1 MKRKVFTVIAV
12 MALAALAFLY
22 APIGLPGPYHGNSST
37 IGEIKA
43 PSGYERI
50 AGDDP
55 KYTEYLRSI
64 PLKDNGTPVMKYTAE
79 KASAATQARSY
90 AVLDIALLSN
100 AEQCADAAMHLRADY
115 LFRTG
120 QYGKICFHN
129 YAGLPMKYLG
139 GRSGAAFKAYLRS
152 VFNTCNTTTLVN
164 SLENR
169 DLKDIQPGDAFIYK
183 VIPGHK
189 YGHAIMVV
197 DVAENPKNG
206 KRMFLLAEGST
217 PACDIHI
224 LRNLGRR
231 SSPWFYVD
239 GKSDSFLLTVFTFHK
254 DELWH
259 F

>member
-1 MKRKVFTVIAV
+1 MKRKLLAL
-12 MALAALAFLY
+12 LAALSVGILIYLY
-22 APIGLPGPYHGNSST
+22 APIGLPGPYHGDSHT

-43 PSGYERI
+43 PAGYERI
-50 AGDDP
+50 AGEDP
-55 KYTEYLRSI
+55 RYSEFLRSI
-64 PLKDNGTPVMKYTAE
+64 PLKENGTPVMKYTGE
-79 KASAATQARSY
+79 KASAGTQVRSY
-90 AVLDIALLSN
+90 AVLDIPLLSN
-100 AEQCADAAMHLRADY
+100 AEQCADAAMHIRADY

-120 QYGKICFHN
+120 QYGKICFYN
-129 YAGLPMKYLG
+129 YAKLPMKYLG
-139 GRSGAAFKAYLRS
+139 GRSAKAFNAYLRS

-164 SLENR
+164 SLDNR
-169 DLKDIQPGDAFIYK
+169 ELKDIQPGDVFVYK
-183 VIPGHK
+183 VRPGHQ

-206 KRMFLLAEGST
+206 RRMFLLAEGST

-224 LRNLGRR
+224 LRNTGRR

-254 DELWH
+254 DELWR